1 MSIFDDNQLLDD
13 LIVGYCDIFSDED
26 PDMERWH
33 KRFLLQ
39 RDGGIINEREHLFD
53 L

>member
-26 PDMERWH
+26 PDMERYLM
-33 KRFLLQ
+33 FGE
-39 RDGGIINEREHLFD
+39 DGTNESYFNEMEAS
-53 L
+53 